1 MKQVIQNYHTGRLE
15 LIDAPVPLCAS
26 NSVLVR
32 NHASL
37 ISMGTERS
45 IIELAQKSL
54 LGKARMRPDLVR
66 QFMNKAKK
74 EGFLKTFQEAL
85 NRLDNPVPL
94 GYSSAGVVMEV
105 GTGIHKFSPGDR
117 VACIGAGYAVHAEYI
132 SVPENLCCR
141 LPDGLPFEEGS
152 FGMLGIIALHGIR
165 CAGLSFGSSV
175 AVIGLGLLGLL
186 TVQILKSYGCKVTST
201 DIDSVKVEWA
211 KKLGIEDSFAGENE
225 FKGCIERKTRGH
237 GVDAVIITAA
247 TKSDLPVHAAVDVS
261 RFGGKVVIVGVA
273 DIHPQRNE
281 MWHKEVEMVVSRA
294 GGPGTFDPVYEKQGV
309 DYPIGAV
316 RWTENRNL
324 EEFLELTA
332 ERKVDVHS
340 LISHRFALTD
350 AETVYRNLF
359 ENRGGPYVGVVL
371 EYPQTRETANI
382 DAGRVIPL
390 NAAARPSPAA
400 APLSLGVIGAGLFG
414 KALFLPA
421 LQKVANIRFHTL
433 STSSSASAVHTA
445 KKYGFTRC
453 TSDYREIVTDRE
465 IGAVLVLTPH
475 SMHARMVVEALE
487 AGKHV
492 FVEKPLCVNDEQLL
506 EIRSAYAAGKD
517 RFLMVGYNRRFSP
530 HAIQIARYLSGRQDP
545 LVIHYRIN
553 AGFVPA
559 DHWVHE
565 EKEGG
570 SRVIGEI
577 CHFVDFMQF
586 LTGSIPA
593 RVYAERVSGNNR
605 SIVNSDNVVITL
617 KFEDGSVGNITYSAA
632 GDKAFSR
639 EQVEIFSGGTVIVS
653 TDFKQTALHRGGK
666 KQTFKTASQQ
676 MGYREELQHFTDV
689 VLGHAEPRVQ
699 AAEQFQSTAAVFCI
713 ARSLETGKPVSVTL

>member
-1 MKQVIQNYHTGRLE
+1 MKQVIQNYHTGKLE
-15 LIDAPVPLCAS
+15 LIEAPVPFCAS

-74 EGFLKTFQEAL
+74 EGFLTTFQQAL
-85 NRLDNPVPL
+85 NRLDNPVAL
-94 GYSSAGVVMEV
+94 GYSSAGMVMEV
-105 GTGIHKFSPGDR
+105 GAGIHKYSPGDR
-117 VACIGAGYAVHAEYI
+117 VACIGAGYAAHAEYI

-141 LPDGLPFEEGS
+141 LPDGLSFEDAS

-165 CAGLSFGSSV
+165 CAELTFGSSV

-186 TVQILKSYGCKVTST
+186 TAQILKSYGCKVTST
-201 DIDSVKVEWA
+201 DIDPVKVEWA
-211 KKLGIEDSFAGENE
+211 KRLGIDDSFSGEND
-225 FKGCIERKTRGH
+225 FKGCIERKTQGH
-237 GVDAVIITAA
+237 GADAVIITAA
-247 TKSDLPVHAAVDVS
+247 TKSDLPVHTAVDIS
-261 RFGGKVVIVGVA
+261 RFRGRVVIVGVA

-281 MWHKEVEMVVSRA
+281 MWHKEVEIVVSRA
-294 GGPGTFDPVYEKQGV
+294 GGPGTFDPVYEKQGL

-324 EEFLELTA
+324 EEFLALIA
-332 ERKVDVHS
+332 GRKVDVQS
-340 LISHRFALTD
+340 LVSHRFPISD
-350 AETVYRNLF
+350 AETVYRNLLD
-359 ENRGGPYVGVVL
+359 NRGGPYVGVVL
-371 EYPQTRETANI
+371 EYPHAQETAGA
-382 DAGRVIPL
+382 AGARTVAL
-390 NAAARPSPAA
+390 NGAARPSPAA
-400 APLSLGVIGAGLFG
+400 APLALGVIGAGLFG
-414 KALFLPA
+414 KALLLPA
-421 LQKVANIRFHTL
+421 LQKVSNIRFQTL
-433 STSSSASAVHTA
+433 STSSSASAHHTA
-445 KKYGFTRC
+445 KKYGFNRC
-453 TSDYREIVTDRE
+453 TTDYREIVTDRE
-465 IGAVLVLTPH
+465 IGAVVVLTPH
-475 SMHARMVVEALE
+475 SLHARMVVDALG

-492 FVEKPLCVNDEQLL
+492 FVEKPLCVNEEQLH
-506 EIRSAYAAGKD
+506 EIGAAVAAGRD

-530 HAIQIARYLSGRQDP
+530 HAAKIAHYLSRRKDP
-545 LVIHYRIN
+545 LVIHYRVN
-553 AGFVPA
+553 AGFVPP

-565 EKEGG
+565 DTEGG

-586 LTGSIPA
+586 ISGSNPV
-593 RVYAERVSGNNR
+593 RVYAERASGNNR

-653 TDFKQTALHRGGK
+653 TDFKQTALHRDGK
-666 KQTFKTASQQ
+666 KQTFKTANQK
-676 MGYREELQHFTDV
+676 MGYQEELQHFADV
-689 VLGHAEPRVQ
+689 ALGRTEPRVQ
-699 AAEQFQSTAAVFCI
+699 AAELFYSTEAVFCI
-713 ARSLETGKPVSVTL
+713 ARSLETGKPVTVAW